1 MIGVL
6 AGHAIL
12 IFKAVTTAHKWHTSG
27 TQELQFIVQF
37 FFFFFFFLTAC
48 LRGVPTGDVFCHSDE
63 LHRREGPSSLHLL

>member
-12 IFKAVTTAHKWHTSG
+12 ISKAVTTS
-27 TQELQFIVQF
+27 ELQFIMQF
-37 FFFFFFFLTAC
+37 FVVFFCFCLFFLTAC

>member
-12 IFKAVTTAHKWHTSG
+12 ISKAVTTS
-27 TQELQFIVQF
+27 ELQFIMQCF
-37 FFFFFFFLTAC
+37 FFFVTAC
-48 LRGVPTGDVFCHSDE
+48 LRGVPMGDVFCHSDE

>member
-12 IFKAVTTAHKWHTSG
+12 IFKAVTTAHKWHTRAAIYCAIFFYF
-27 TQELQFIVQF
+27 FI
-37 FFFFFFFLTAC
+37 FFFLTAC

>member
-1 MIGVL
+1 MTGVL

-12 IFKAVTTAHKWHTSG
+12 ISKAVTTS
-27 TQELQFIVQF
+27 ELQFIMQCFVLF
-37 FFFFFFFLTAC
+37 CFLTAC

>member
-12 IFKAVTTAHKWHTSG
+12 ISKAVTTS
-27 TQELQFIVQF
+27 ELQFIMQCF
-37 FFFFFFFLTAC
+37 FLFCFVLFCFVFLTAC